1 MNPQP
6 DPIVGN
12 FVALIIIVLVAFY
25 TYKAYLTGKSID
37 LNKLDNFIIGYIE
50 AEPTTRVVEKHF
62 QTINNPVKVVKE
74 KTEIVRVETV
84 IDTKPSF
91 ESQQLYVDCIDA
103 LYALGMKKNEAKKK
117 AKFIFSTMKP
127 APATIQ
133 EFLIIAMSIPK

>member
-37 LNKLDNFIIGYIE
+37 LNKLDNFVIGYIE

-117 AKFIFSTMKP
+117 AKFIFSTMNP

>member
-37 LNKLDNFIIGYIE
+37 LNKLDNFVIGYIE

-84 IDTKPSF
+84 IDTKPNF

-103 LYALGMKKNEAKKK
+103 LHALGMKKNEAKKR
-117 AKFIFSTMKP
+117 AKFIFSTMNP
-127 APATIQ
+127 APVTIQ
-133 EFLIIAMSIPK
+133 EFLVIALSIPK

>member
-37 LNKLDNFIIGYIE
+37 LNKLDNFVIGYIE
-50 AEPTTRVVEKHF
+50 AEPITRVVEKHF

-74 KTEIVRVETV
+74 KKEIVRVETV
-84 IDTKPSF
+84 IDTKPNF
-91 ESQQLYVDCIDA
+91 
-103 LYALGMKKNEAKKK
+103 
-117 AKFIFSTMKP
+117 
-127 APATIQ
+127 
-133 EFLIIAMSIPK
+133 